1 MVLTNRSRSFKS
13 ECRGWVWEMVTPTMR
28 LFAFVLLFAPGYSAF
43 TLSTHA
49 LREYELK
56 HGRVAMAA
64 VPTLVGLSA
73 AGVDEPV
80 RWLSQQSSDV
90 QLMTF
95 SLAALLEAGATLP
108 RFEGLLELKEDVEP
122 GRFPPLGPPSEE
134 VQLAELAIARA
145 SMLVAFGC
153 LLSIFG

>member
-1 MVLTNRSRSFKS
+1 MI
-13 ECRGWVWEMVTPTMR
+13 MR
-28 LFAFVLLFAPGYSAF
+28 LFAFVLLVAPVPAL
-43 TLSTHA
+43 TLNTRA

-56 HGRVAMAA
+56 HGRVAMVA

-73 AGVDEPV
+73 AGVEEPV

-108 RFEGLLELKEDVEP
+108 RFEGVLELKEGVEP
-122 GRFPPLGPPSEE
+122 GRFPPLGPPASKEI
-134 VQLAELAIARA
+134 QLTELAIARA
-145 SMLVAFGC
+145 SMLVAVGC
-153 LLSIFG
+153 LLSVFG